1 MTAIAVVQQQGDLVV
16 AEIEIPQLL
25 AHQAYISVE
34 YAAFN
39 TTDSMFSNSLLLVTA
54 NTKRGWLLT
63 FMLSKTVPSLAVTS
77 SAQCHKSIR
86 V

>member
-1 MTAIAVVQQQGDLVV
+1 MTAIAVAQRQGDLII
-16 AEIEIPQLL
+16 AEIEIPQPQ

-39 TTDSMFSNSLLLVTA
+39 LTHSMLFPKPLLIATA

-63 FMLSKTVPSLAVTS
+63 FMLSKTVPSLAVTWHGDTNTS
-77 SAQCHKSIR
+77 
-86 V
+86 